1 MAGYEPFPELIID
14 PSTRP
19 VINSGDDLAFL
30 HRKSA
35 IGRPER
41 LCEWTDEPE
50 EDPEEGWERQ
60 EEK

>member
-1 MAGYEPFPELIID
+1 VAGYEPFPELIIT

-35 IGRPER
+35 IGRPAR
-41 LCEWTDEPE
+41 LCEWTGEPE
-50 EDPEEGWERQ
+50 EDRESQ